1 MTCPTCG
8 NPAAEPCAWGACPDC
23 HAAHLCQPIE
33 RKAVGVLGVSERL
46 VYPDATEVWTA

>member
-8 NPAAEPCAWGACPDC
+8 HQTAELCAWGACPDC

-33 RKAVGVLGVSERL
+33 RKAVGDICESLT
-46 VYPDATEVWTA
+46 YPDATEVWTA